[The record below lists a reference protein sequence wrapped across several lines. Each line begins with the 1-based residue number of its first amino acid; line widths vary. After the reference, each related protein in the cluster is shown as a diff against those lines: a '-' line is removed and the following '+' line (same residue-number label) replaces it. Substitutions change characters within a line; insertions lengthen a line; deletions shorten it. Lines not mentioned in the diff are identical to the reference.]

1 MRQENVVEQVIGEAA
16 RRSSDRLRALGVLAA
31 GVALLALVLFFP
43 TRASAE
49 EAASGSD
56 LPVAFAPNAGQTD
69 EAVRYLA
76 RGAGY
81 SFFFTDNQAVLSLVK
96 ADGQAAT
103 GLALE
108 LEFVGTSPD
117 ARLEARG
124 PASGTVSQ
132 LTSSSSDS
140 TSGVET
146 YQELVYR
153 ELWPGIDMVFRG
165 DGGELKYEFHLDPGA
180 DPGDI
185 RLDYDGAS
193 GLSLGSDGDLQ
204 IDTPLGV
211 LSDAKPVGY
220 QADEGARIPVDSR
233 YAVQGADEG
242 GYGFAVGENYDRS
255 RPLVID
261 PAIDFSTFVGG
272 TGSDSGRGIDVDRA
286 GNIYVTGQTA
296 SADYPT
302 TAGVFD
308 PGYNNN
314 TDVFVTKLNSSG
326 STIAYST
333 FIGGSAFDS
342 GNGIAVDASGAAYV
356 AGFSGS
362 LNYPTTPGS
371 FDTTQNGG
379 SDAFVTKLDPT
390 GSTLEYS
397 TYLGGAGF
405 SFEGANGIAVDR
417 EGSAYV
423 TGFTGSAAF
432 PTTPGAY
439 DTTKNGTGNDV
450 YVTKLDPS
458 GAKLGY
464 STFLGGTTSD
474 TGNGV
479 AVDGKGRAYLTG
491 FTASADFPATPNAHD
506 SSHNGGNDAF
516 VSRLDRTGSG
526 LEDSTVLGGAGNDSG
541 QGIAVDA
548 NGELTSVV
556 GSTASSDF
564 PSTPRA
570 HDRTYNGNGDAFIAT
585 FDKFSR
591 LAYST
596 FLGGTE
602 SDAGSGIAVDQ
613 KGKLMHVTGSTASAD
628 YPTAGLADDP
638 SYNGAGDAFLAS
650 LKRSNGE
657 LVRSTFLGGT
667 GNDVGNAVAVG
678 DDRKRAYVTG
688 STSSTEFPSSVG
700 AFDGSFNGA
709 GDVFIASASTSQ
721 EDDDQQ

>member
-1 MRQENVVEQVIGEAA
+1 MRQENVVELVLQTRATAG
-16 RRSSDRLRALGVLAA
+16 RRRTLAA
-31 GVALLALVLFFP
+31 SVAFAFLALVLFFP
-43 TRASAE
+43 ARGSAE
-49 EAASGSD
+49 EADPAGD
-56 LPVAFAPNAGQTD
+56 LPLAFAPNAGQTD
-69 EAVRYLA
+69 DSVRYLA

-117 ARLEARG
+117 ARLEARV
-124 PASGTVSQ
+124 PASGTVNQ

-140 TSGVET
+140 TFDVET

-153 ELWPGIDMVFRG
+153 ELWPGIDLVFRG

-180 DPGDI
+180 DPRDI
-185 RLDYDGAS
+185 RFDYDGAS
-193 GLSLGSDGDLQ
+193 RLSLGSDGDLQ

-211 LSDAKPVGY
+211 LSDAKPVSY

-242 GYGFAVGENYDRS
+242 GYGFAVGENYDHS

-296 SADYPT
+296 SATYPT
-302 TAGVFD
+302 TPGVFD
-308 PGYNNN
+308 PGYNTN
-314 TDVFVTKLNSSG
+314 TDVFVTKLDSSG
-326 STIAYST
+326 TAIAYST

-342 GNGIAVDASGAAYV
+342 GNGIAVDEKGAAYV

-371 FDTTQNGG
+371 FDTSQNGG

-390 GSTLEYS
+390 GSRLEYS

-423 TGFTGSAAF
+423 IGFTGSAAF
-432 PTTPGAY
+432 PTTAGAH
-439 DTTKNGTGNDV
+439 DTTHNGMNDV
-450 YVTKLDPS
+450 YVTKLAPS
-458 GAKLGY
+458 GAALVY
-464 STFLGGTTSD
+464 SSFLGGTTSD
-474 TGNGV
+474 TGNAV
-479 AVDGKGRAYLTG
+479 TVDGEGGAYVTG
-491 FTASADFPATPNAHD
+491 FTASANFPVTPNGHD
-506 SSHNGGNDAF
+506 ASHNGGNDAF
-516 VSRLDRTGSG
+516 VTRLDSSGSRLVY
-526 LEDSTVLGGAGNDSG
+526 STLLGGAGNDSG
-541 QGIAVDA
+541 QGIAVDEKGKA
-548 NGELTSVV
+548 ASVT
-556 GSTASSDF
+556 GSTSSSDY
-564 PSTPRA
+564 PTTSRA
-570 HDRTYNGNGDAFIAT
+570 HDRTYNGNGDAFVAT
-585 FDKFSR
+585 FDKFST

-596 FLGGTE
+596 FLGGTAT
-602 SDAGSGIAVDQ
+602 DAGSGIAVDEM
-613 KGKLMHVTGSTASAD
+613 GELAYITGSTASLD
-628 YPTAGLADDP
+628 YPTAGVADDP

-650 LKRSNGE
+650 LKRANGA
-657 LVRSTFLGGT
+657 LIHSTFLGGT
-667 GNDVGNAVAVG
+667 GSDVGNAVAVG
-678 DDRKRAYVTG
+678 AARKRAYLTG
-688 STSSTEFPSSVG
+688 STSSTDFSTSPG
-700 AFDGSFNGA
+700 AFDRSYNAA
-709 GDVFIASASTSQ
+709 GDVFIASVAAN
-721 EDDDQQ
+721 EDEDQQ

>member
-1 MRQENVVEQVIGEAA
+1 
-16 RRSSDRLRALGVLAA
+16 VLAA
-31 GVALLALVLFFP
+31 SVTLLAIVLFFP

-49 EAASGSD
+49 EAASDSD

-81 SFFFTDNQAVLSLVK
+81 SFFFTDEHAVLSLVK
-96 ADGQAAT
+96 TDGQAAT

-117 ARLEARG
+117 ARVEARV
-124 PASGTVSQ
+124 PASGTVNQ

-140 TSGVET
+140 TSDVET

-180 DPGDI
+180 DPRDI

-193 GLSLGSDGDLQ
+193 GLLLDSDGDLE

-211 LSDAKPVGY
+211 LNDARPVSY
-220 QADEGARIPVDSR
+220 QASDGERVSVDSR
-233 YAVQGADEG
+233 YAVHGADEG
-242 GYGFAVGENYDRS
+242 GYGFAVDDYDHN

-272 TGSDSGRGIDVDRA
+272 TGSDSGRGIDVDPA
-286 GNIYVTGQTA
+286 GNIFVTGQTA
-296 SADYPT
+296 SANYPT
-302 TAGVFD
+302 TVGVFD
-308 PGYNNN
+308 RGYNNN
-314 TDVFVTKLNSSG
+314 TDVFVTKLDSSG
-326 STIAYST
+326 SAVVYST

-342 GNGIAVDASGAAYV
+342 GNGIAVDEAGAVYV

-390 GSTLEYS
+390 GSRLEYS

-417 EGSAYV
+417 GGSAYV

-450 YVTKLDPS
+450 YVTKLDPA
-458 GAKLGY
+458 GAALAY

-474 TGNGV
+474 TGNSV
-479 AVDGKGRAYLTG
+479 AVDGKGRAYVTG
-491 FTASADFPATPNAHD
+491 FTASADFPATPDAHD

-516 VSRLDRTGSG
+516 VTRLDSTGSG
-526 LEDSTVLGGAGNDSG
+526 VEYSTLLGGAGGDSG
-541 QGIAVDA
+541 QGVAVDES
-548 NGELTSVV
+548 GTVTWV
-556 GSTASSDF
+556 TGSTASSDYTT
-564 PSTPRA
+564 TPLA
-570 HDRTYNGNGDAFIAT
+570 QDRTYNGNGDAFVAS
-585 FDKFSR
+585 FDRFSM

-596 FLGGTE
+596 FLGGTA
-602 SDAGSGIAVDQ
+602 SDAGSGIAVDE
-613 KGKLMHVTGSTASAD
+613 KGKLAHVTGSTASAD
-628 YPTAGLADDP
+628 YPTAGLADDT
-638 SYNGAGDAFLAS
+638 SYNGGGDAFLAS

-657 LVRSTFLGGT
+657 LVHSTFLGGT
-667 GNDVGNAVAVG
+667 GNDVGIAVAVG
-678 DDRKRAYVTG
+678 ADRKRAYVTG
-688 STSSTEFPSSVG
+688 SSSSPDFPASPG
-700 AFDGSFNGA
+700 AFDRSYNGA
-709 GDVFIASASTSQ
+709 GDVFVASVGLVQGDA
-721 EDDDQQ
+721 E

>member
-1 MRQENVVEQVIGEAA
+1 MRQENVVSLILQTRATAG
-16 RRSSDRLRALGVLAA
+16 RRRTLAA
-31 GVALLALVLFFP
+31 GVAFAFLALVLFFP
-43 TRASAE
+43 ARGSAQ
-49 EAASGSD
+49 EADPAGD
-56 LPVAFAPNAGQTD
+56 LPLAFAPNAGQMD
-69 EAVRYLA
+69 DSVRYVA

-81 SFFFTDNQAVLSLVK
+81 SFFFTDEQAVLSLVK
-96 ADGQAAT
+96 TDGQAAA
-103 GLALE
+103 GVALE
-108 LEFVGTSPD
+108 LRFVGTSPEV
-117 ARLEARG
+117 RLEARE
-124 PASGTVSQ
+124 PAAGTVSQ
-132 LTSSSSDS
+132 LTGSSGDSASD
-140 TSGVET
+140 VET

-153 ELWPGIDMVFRG
+153 DLWPGIDMVFRG

-180 DPGDI
+180 DPRDI
-185 RLDYDGAS
+185 RLNYDGAS
-193 GLSLGSDGDLQ
+193 GLALNSDGDLE
-204 IDTPLGV
+204 IGTPLGV
-211 LSDAKPVGY
+211 LNDARPVSY
-220 QADEGARIPVDSR
+220 QASEGDRMPVDSR
-233 YAVQGADEG
+233 YAIHRADGG
-242 GYGFAVGENYDRS
+242 GYGFDVGDYDRS

-272 TGSDSGRGIDVDRA
+272 TGSDSGRGIDVDGA

-296 SADYPT
+296 SANYPT
-302 TAGVFD
+302 TLGVFD
-308 PGYNNN
+308 RGYNNN
-314 TDVFVTKLNSSG
+314 TDVFVTKLDSSG
-326 STIAYST
+326 SMIVYST

-390 GSTLEYS
+390 GSKLEYS

-405 SFEGANGIAVDR
+405 SFEGANGIAVDSD
-417 EGSAYV
+417 GSAYV
-423 TGFTGSAAF
+423 AGFTGSAAF

-506 SSHNGGNDAF
+506 SSHNGGSDAF
-516 VSRLDRTGSG
+516 VTRLDSTGSG
-526 LEDSTVLGGAGNDSG
+526 LEYSTVLGGAGNDSS

-556 GSTASSDF
+556 GSTSSSDF

-591 LAYST
+591 MAYST

-613 KGKLMHVTGSTASAD
+613 KGKLMHITGSTASAN

-650 LKRSNGE
+650 LRRSNGE
-657 LVRSTFLGGT
+657 LVRSTFLGGI

-721 EDDDQQ
+721 DDDQQ